1 MPLQLLHSSD
11 ARFAEAFAR
20 LVARRESERSEVD
33 QAVAAILADV
43 RERGDAALLEATRRF
58 DGYRLGPSEIEVPRS
73 EIESAGER
81 LEPAQREALRV
92 AAERI
97 REFHASQR
105 PESWRLERDG
115 DLLGQELRPLERIG
129 IYVPGAQAPL
139 ASSLLMLGI
148 PAEVAGVEERV
159 VVSPARRHAPA
170 ILEAARLAGI
180 SRVFRVGGAQSIAA
194 LAYGTETLP
203 AVDKIVGPGSVW
215 TQAAKRQVFGRVAI
229 DSDAGPSEV
238 LVLADSSARP
248 DWVAADLLAQAEHDE
263 AASVVLATPSE
274 SLARDSLAHLERL
287 LTETPRAAV
296 ARHSLA
302 SRSLAIVTRDL
313 DEAIELSNRYAPEHL
328 EIVTREPE
336 ALLPR
341 VRHAGA
347 VFLGGRSTVPLGD
360 YVAGPSHV
368 LPTGGSARF
377 FSVLGVEDFLRRMS
391 VIRLGSAT
399 VRQVG
404 PHAIVLAELE
414 GLFAHAAALRAR
426 LEELGD

>member
-1 MPLQLLHSSD
+1 MPLPLLHSAD
-11 ARFAEAFAR
+11 PRFEEAFAL
-20 LVARRESERSEVD
+20 LVARREGEREEVEA
-33 QAVAAILADV
+33 AVAAILADV
-43 RERGDAALLEATRRF
+43 RERGDAGLLDATERF
-58 DGYRLGPSEIEVPRS
+58 DGYRLDPAEIEVPGS
-73 EIESAGER
+73 ELESAGEE
-81 LEPAQREALRV
+81 LEPAQRDALRV

-97 REFHASQR
+97 RSFHEAHV
-105 PESWRLERDG
+105 PEPWRLDREG
-115 DLLGQELRPLERIG
+115 DLLGQELRPLERVG
-129 IYVPGAQAPL
+129 IYVPGFQAPL
-139 ASSLLMLGI
+139 ASSLLMLAI
-148 PAEVAGVEERV
+148 PASVAGVRERV
-159 VVSPARRHAPA
+159 VVSPARRHSPA

-180 SRVFRVGGAQSIAA
+180 SRVFRVGGAQAIAA
-194 LAYGTETLP
+194 LAYGTESIP
-203 AVDKIVGPGSVW
+203 AVDKIVGPGSIW

-229 DSDAGPSEV
+229 DSDAGPSEL

-274 SLARDSLAHLERL
+274 PLARESLLELERQL
-287 LTETPRAAV
+287 AKTPREAV
-296 ARHSLA
+296 ARHSLE

-328 EIVTREPE
+328 EIVTRDPE
-336 ALLPR
+336 SLLPQIL
-341 VRHAGA
+341 HAGA

-391 VIRLGSAT
+391 VIRLGRAT

-404 PHAIVLAELE
+404 PHAVVLAELE
-414 GLFAHAAALRAR
+414 GLFAHAAAIRAR
-426 LEELGD
+426 LEEDGD